1 MSAPLH
7 GSGAGGPPARQGKQ
21 LPHRTNIRFV
31 SGYAVQPK
39 NEKISFAKVGDIVQR
54 TGMLVIGA
62 GIVGAMFK
70 GADAM
75 QKGADAMQKGVV
87 VWERSVDSVDN
98 WGCVFGLIFCL
109 LMLLY
114 LASPLSQLTAGNRR
128 LCRVK
133 GLFLSGGGTAYR
145 QKNLPAL

>member
-1 MSAPLH
+1 M
-7 GSGAGGPPARQGKQ
+7 
-21 LPHRTNIRFV
+21 PHRTNIRFV
-31 SGYAVQPK
+31 SGYAGQPK

-109 LMLLY
+109 LKLLACSFIW
-114 LASPLSQLTAGNRR
+114 LALAADG
-128 LCRVK
+128 
-133 GLFLSGGGTAYR
+133 R
-145 QKNLPAL
+145 QSATLQGERAIPQWRGHRLPAEKPSCTLTVTAKWRRTRMEVVE